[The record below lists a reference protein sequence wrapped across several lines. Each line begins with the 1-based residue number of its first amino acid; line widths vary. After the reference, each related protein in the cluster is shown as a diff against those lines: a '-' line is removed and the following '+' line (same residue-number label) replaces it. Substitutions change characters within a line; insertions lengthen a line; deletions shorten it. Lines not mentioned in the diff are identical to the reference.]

1 VRKHKRGV
9 LKSFIRRSHE
19 SFESNDHVKCIVNTQ
34 FTVSEPAACPHQF
47 NFTPGYF
54 AVDENEEPILGQRRR
69 PRTSRQIRLN
79 HYIVRSR
86 QEFETKMKRGG
97 GNSSPDWKQYAGA
110 YWDKHDAACNAVKDQ
125 AVLEVIRKLKV
136 HPTRIPG
143 DAPRRSV
150 KLGSAETWQRSRP
163 GLASSR

>member
-1 VRKHKRGV
+1 
-9 LKSFIRRSHE
+9 
-19 SFESNDHVKCIVNTQ
+19 
-34 FTVSEPAACPHQF
+34 
-47 NFTPGYF
+47 
-54 AVDENEEPILGQRRR
+54 VDENEEPILGQRRR

-86 QEFETKMKRGG
+86 QEFDAKMKRGG

-150 KLGSAETWQRSRP
+150 KLGSAEIWQRSRP